1 MGLALKVE
9 PPANPF
15 DEHRVRGLVD
25 AASRGDAE
33 AWRML
38 VEAYS
43 GRLFA
48 LVRSR
53 CGSRELAEEIT
64 QSVFVTLAEKLGT
77 GLYQEQGRF
86 ESWLFRIAINRIRD
100 EMRRTRRHATP
111 TDPVSFEFAGPTRE
125 DSRADPDRLTA
136 LREAVAELSDA
147 EQEVIHL
154 RHHAEL
160 SFKQIAELLGEPL
173 GTLLARHHRALK
185 KLQTR
190 LTSATP
196 SSERGART

>member
-9 PPANPF
+9 QPANAF
-15 DEHRVRGLVD
+15 DEQRVRGLVD
-25 AASRGDAE
+25 AASRGQAD
-33 AWRML
+33 AWRTL
-38 VEAYS
+38 VEVYS
-43 GRLFA
+43 RRLFA

-64 QSVFVTLAEKLGT
+64 QSVFVTVAEKLGA
-77 GLYQEQGRF
+77 GFYQEQGRF
-86 ESWLFRIAINRIRD
+86 ESWLFRIAINRVRD
-100 EMRRTRRHATP
+100 EVRRARRQATP
-111 TDPVSFEFAGPTRE
+111 TDPASFEFAAPARGDT
-125 DSRADPDRLTA
+125 RADPDRLAT
-136 LREAVAELSDA
+136 LRAAVAELSEA

-185 KLQTR
+185 KLQAR
-190 LTSATP
+190 LTAAAP
-196 SSERGART
+196 SSERGARP